1 MVERFSPADPRA
13 TASGKRQ
20 LGGWFRE
27 GWRPKGLVLGRF
39 HCLEHL
45 PGSEGVGRAEHAVT
59 LTRGTV
65 PAEAPRLVRGG
76 APNRHRGVLCGVP
89 PTDRTPAQP
98 VPSQHVQFVVLDLA
112 FQVMEP
118 AFEVAA
124 ERIAF
129 GQGVEHV
136 ATAAGDEKVDPLDRA
151 EPFVTLI
158 VAAEYDL
165 DPESGQPP
173 EQPSL

>member
-1 MVERFSPADPRA
+1 M
-13 TASGKRQ
+13 
-20 LGGWFRE
+20 
-27 GWRPKGLVLGRF
+27 
-39 HCLEHL
+39 
-45 PGSEGVGRAEHAVT
+45 
-59 LTRGTV
+59 
-65 PAEAPRLVRGG
+65 
-76 APNRHRGVLCGVP
+76 
-89 PTDRTPAQP
+89 
-98 VPSQHVQFVVLDLA
+98 QFVVLDLA

-118 AFEVAA
+118 AFEVPA